1 MHRSIIL
8 ITILAFILFFS
19 IQDFGFMFLSIPVF
33 LTLSYNL
40 SDFSLRILNKKRKA
54 IKKNKN
60 IEFLSFVGIIS
71 SLFTVRDFE
80 QTIGGY
86 DLFWKLA
93 FLSLIFSL
101 ICISILN
108 KHINFDNEQRF
119 YNILSVCICF
129 FLLLPN
135 LGIFINKYVSLET
148 ENKQITTIN
157 YKQESHSR
165 STSYSIFIRTE
176 FDKNERLDVNEDFY
190 NSITNNQIIALT
202 LKKGILGYNY
212 VSKIEKK
219 NNF

>member
-1 MHRSIIL
+1 MYRSIIL
-8 ITILAFILFFS
+8 ITISAFILFFS
-19 IQDFGFMFLSIPVF
+19 IQDFGFMFLSIPIF

-40 SDFSLRILNKKRKA
+40 SDFSLRILSKKRNT

-71 SLFTVRDFE
+71 SLFTLRDFE

-86 DLFWKLA
+86 NLFWKLA

-108 KHINFDNEQRF
+108 KHINFDNEKRF

-148 ENKQITTIN
+148 EKKQITTIN

-176 FDKNERLDVNEDFY
+176 FDKNERLDVNKDFF

>member
-8 ITILAFILFFS
+8 ITISAFILFFS
-19 IQDFGFMFLSIPVF
+19 IQDFGFMFLSIPIF

-40 SDFSLRILNKKRKA
+40 SDFSLRILSKKRNT

-71 SLFTVRDFE
+71 SLFTLRDFE

-86 DLFWKLA
+86 NLFWKLA

-108 KHINFDNEQRF
+108 KHINFDNEKRF

-176 FDKNERLDVNEDFY
+176 FDKNERLDVNKDFF

>member
-1 MHRSIIL
+1 MYRSIIL
-8 ITILAFILFFS
+8 ITISAFILFFS
-19 IQDFGFMFLSIPVF
+19 IQDFGFMFLSIPIF

-40 SDFSLRILNKKRKA
+40 SDFSLRILSKKRNT

-71 SLFTVRDFE
+71 SLFTLRDFE

-86 DLFWKLA
+86 NLFWKLA

-108 KHINFDNEQRF
+108 KHINFDNEKRF

-176 FDKNERLDVNEDFY
+176 FDKNERLDVNKDFF
-190 NSITNNQIIALT
+190 NSITNNQIIVLT